1 MGGVVNTITKGI
13 GSGLGTVF
21 TGGLN
26 HTNLFNGFFKKA
38 GNEIGNVLTLGTG
51 RQAASSGG
59 GNGVH
64 TPNESPMDTLV
75 NSGGAPLL
83 TNIALGANVDDALAS
98 FLGISKD
105 SITSGKGLGPD
116 DVEAIKNLRS
126 QLTDI
131 QSNTDM
137 RNKAVTNL
145 VNDFPNYVQQAIPK
159 YASTWDDNM
168 KGVMDQALQ
177 KVGASYAANGGLS
190 SGAMAAASARAA
202 TGVAGDRLN
211 YSSGLALQDFN
222 QKLSETTALQSF
234 QQKMLGQGATQ
245 GFNAVQNSLSR
256 NATSNDISLKGD
268 INAKAVA
275 DARNNGSNDGMWGSL
290 GGLAGSVLGPAGS
303 VIGNQVGNMVSQY
316 FKGPANGAMDSYGP
330 ANLRLNTGPT
340 QPPLDLFGGGNGYDR
355 YSGGR

>member
-1 MGGVVNTITKGI
+1 MGGVVKTVKKAISNPLGFGARI
-13 GSGLGTVF
+13 GLDTV
-21 TGGLN
+21 TGGLAELGGKGSLSN
-26 HTNLFNGFFKKA
+26 RVGNMFGPKA
-38 GNEIGNVLTLGTG
+38 G
-51 RQAASSGG
+51 GG
-59 GNGVH
+59 GGSVN

-83 TNIALGANVDDALAS
+83 TNIALGANVDDTMAS
-98 FLGISKD
+98 FLGISKEAL
-105 SITSGKGLGPD
+105 TTGKGLAPQ

-131 QSNTDM
+131 QTNTDM

-145 VNDFPNYVQQAIPK
+145 TNDFPNYVAQAAPK
-159 YASTWDDNM
+159 YAALWDDNM

-211 YSSGLALQDFN
+211 YSTGLAVQDFS

-256 NATSNDISLKGD
+256 NATSNDIKLKSD
-268 INAKAVA
+268 LATQATNKSA
-275 DARNNGSNDGMWGSL
+275 NDGMFGAL

-303 VIGNQVGNMVSQY
+303 VIGSQVGNMVSQY
-316 FKGPANGAMDSYGP
+316 FKGPANGAADSYGP

-355 YSGGR
+355 YSGGM